1 MPTTYEMAFMAIAS
15 KNGFLTHE
23 EAAQCLAEYQSQL
36 AIGPRKSIEEIVAD
50 KGLLTDKQTQIIATA
65 TAKVMAQRAA
75 QDAAPPEGASSAG
88 PAPSTTRIPSAAP
101 AGKSPSTSRIPTAA
115 PPSGAPAKPAG
126 PNEPIPGVRIMGKLG
141 VGGTATVFVAED
153 VNQGRK
159 VALKIIHPSLAKDE
173 KAVRRFQRE
182 AGLLISFDH
191 DNLVRGY
198 SQGMMGPLAYFLM
211 EYLDGESVQEVL
223 DRQKHLSE
231 AQGLEIILETAK
243 AIDHMQSRG
252 IIHRDIK
259 PGNIFLCRDGRIKV
273 LDLGFAQ
280 DMKAGAG
287 AEGGEEETTSG
298 TVQYMSPEQARGQRD
313 LDVRADIYSL
323 GATLYHIVMGEL
335 PFSGGDSL
343 EVMAK
348 QVMEAL
354 NSSEIKNRR
363 VSKHMH
369 YFIERMMSKDKDLRY
384 PTPHELVADITEQI
398 EGFKSLEY
406 RPDSDAGASTSTVM
420 GLVRRQEEPGRGTT
434 TRRLRPA
441 MPSRRPGPP
450 PPTTRKISKLD
461 EMRNRPRKK

>member
-1 MPTTYEMAFMAIAS
+1 MATTYEMAFMAIAS
-15 KNGFLTHE
+15 KNSFLTHE
-23 EAAQCLAEYQSQL
+23 DAARCLTEYQSQL
-36 AIGPRKSIEEIVAD
+36 EVGPRRSIEDIVSER
-50 KGLLTDKQTQIIATA
+50 GLLTDKQIQIISTA

-75 QDAAPPEGASSAG
+75 AAGAPP
-88 PAPSTTRIPSAAP
+88 PAQAP
-101 AGKSPSTSRIPTAA
+101 GKSPSTSRIPTAA
-115 PPSGAPAKPAG
+115 PPPTPPPSKPG
-126 PNEPIPGVRIMGKLG
+126 EPIPGIRIVNKLG
-141 VGGTATVFVAED
+141 VGGTATVFLAED
-153 VNQGRK
+153 VNHERK

-173 KAVRRFQRE
+173 RAVRRFQRE
-182 AGLLISFDH
+182 AGLLCSFDH
-191 DNLVRGY
+191 PNLVKGY
-198 SQGMMGPLAYFLM
+198 SQGMMGPLSYFLM

-223 DRQKHLSE
+223 ERQKHLSE

-259 PGNIFLCRDGRIKV
+259 PGNIFLCREGSVKV

-280 DMKAGAG
+280 EIKGGDP
-287 AEGGEEETTSG
+287 GEEDTTSG

-384 PTPHELVADITEQI
+384 STPHELVEDITEQI
-398 EGFKSLEY
+398 KGFKSLEY
-406 RPDSDAGASTSTVM
+406 RPEGGEEATTSTVM
-420 GLVRRQEEPGRGTT
+420 GLVKRQEEPPPPTPST
-434 TRRLRPA
+434 TRRLKPLS
-441 MPSRRPGPP
+441 PELRRPGSS
-450 PPTTRKISKLD
+450 PTTRRLAPPAPRKLSTLD
-461 EMRNRPRKK
+461 QIRNRPRKK

>member
-15 KNGFLTHE
+15 KNSFLTHE
-23 EAAQCLAEYQSQL
+23 EAARCLTEYQSQL
-36 AIGPRKSIEEIVAD
+36 AVGPRRSIEDIVSE
-50 KGLLTDKQTQIIATA
+50 KGLLTDKQIQIISTA

-75 QDAAPPEGASSAG
+75 VQASPP
-88 PAPSTTRIPSAAP
+88 PAPSPT
-101 AGKSPSTSRIPTAA
+101 KSPSTSRIPTAA
-115 PPSGAPAKPAG
+115 PPTPPPSKPG
-126 PNEPIPGVRIMGKLG
+126 EPIPGIRIVNKLG
-141 VGGTATVFVAED
+141 VGGTATVFLAED
-153 VNQGRK
+153 VGHERK

-182 AGLLISFDH
+182 AGLLCSFDH
-191 DNLVRGY
+191 LNLVKGY
-198 SQGMMGPLAYFLM
+198 SQGMMGPLSYFLM

-223 DRQKHLSE
+223 ERQKHLSE

-259 PGNIFLCRDGRIKV
+259 PGNIFLCRDGSVKV

-280 DMKAGAG
+280 EIKGGDQ
-287 AEGGEEETTSG
+287 GEEDTTSG

-384 PTPHELVADITEQI
+384 STPHELVEDITEQI
-398 EGFKSLEY
+398 KGFKSLEY
-406 RPDSDAGASTSTVM
+406 RPEGSAEATTSTVM
-420 GLVRRQEEPGRGTT
+420 GLVKRQEEPPPTTPST
-434 TRRLRPA
+434 TRRLKPLS
-441 MPSRRPGPP
+441 PELRRPGG
-450 PPTTRKISKLD
+450 PPTTRRLAPPAPRKLSTLD
-461 EMRNRPRKK
+461 QMRNRPRKK

>member
-15 KNGFLTHE
+15 KNSFLTHE
-23 EAAQCLAEYQSQL
+23 EAAQCLSEFQGQAAAGARRTIDEMV
-36 AIGPRKSIEEIVAD
+36 RE
-50 KGLLTDKQTQIIATA
+50 KGLLTDKQIQLI
-65 TAKVMAQRAA
+65 
-75 QDAAPPEGASSAG
+75 SSAAG
-88 PAPSTTRIPSAAP
+88 RVVAARSGD
-101 AGKSPSTSRIPTAA
+101 AAA
-115 PPSGAPAKPAG
+115 PPSFAHPTSGTAGATEGRPAPELAAPQAPPTSRFRAAAASTPPPAPTRPAG
-126 PNEPIPGVRIMGKLG
+126 PNEPIPGIRITGKLG
-141 VGGTATVFVAED
+141 VGGTATVFLADD
-153 VNQGRK
+153 VSAARK

-182 AGLLISFDH
+182 AGLLCSFDH
-191 DNLVRGY
+191 PNLVKGY
-198 SQGMMGPLAYFLM
+198 AQGLMGPLSYLVM
-211 EYLDGESVQEVL
+211 EFLDGESVQEVL

-231 AQGLEIILETAK
+231 AQALEIILETAK

-259 PGNIFLCRDGRIKV
+259 PGNIFLSRDGSVKV

-280 DMKAGAG
+280 EL
-287 AEGGEEETTSG
+287 EGGEAGEEETTSG

-323 GATLYHIVMGEL
+323 GATLYHMVMGEL

-363 VSKHMH
+363 LSKHMH

-384 PTPHELVADITEQI
+384 ATPRELVEDITQQI
-398 EGFKSLEY
+398 EGFKSLSY
-406 RPDSDAGASTSTVM
+406 HPDGEEDKTSSTVM
-420 GLVRRQEEPGRGTT
+420 DLVKQQDPPPAPST
-434 TRRLRPA
+434 TRRIRPV
-441 MPSRRPGPP
+441 
-450 PPTTRKISKLD
+450 TTRRTVPSTTRRISRLD
-461 EMRNRPRKK
+461 ELRNRRKK